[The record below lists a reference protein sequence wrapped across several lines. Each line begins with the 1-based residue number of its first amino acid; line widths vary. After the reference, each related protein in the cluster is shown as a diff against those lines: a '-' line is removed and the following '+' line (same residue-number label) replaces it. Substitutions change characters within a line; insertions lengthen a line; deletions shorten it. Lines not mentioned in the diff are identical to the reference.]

1 MLKKVLVVGQIPPP
15 FGGQALMLQTLL
27 DLEFDEVKLY
37 HLDMRFS
44 RDFDHMGSFKL
55 YKFWI
60 LFKTI
65 ILAWFYKFYYK
76 IDILYYGPSG
86 PNKLAVYRDIL
97 LLFPI
102 RFLFSKTLFHSHAGG
117 TSKVYSDLPL
127 FVKFLY
133 RVSFF
138 EPEGL
143 IKLSNYSHGDE
154 HLLRPKKCFVVP
166 NGIEDYYSVNDFQKN
181 NNAEVNILYVGA
193 MYPERGI
200 TELIQACKILN
211 EENMDFHLNLM
222 GMFFSTLYEKHI
234 LESIDKFNLN
244 DKISFL
250 GTKTGDKKWQIYNN
264 NDILCFPS
272 YVPSESFGLVVV
284 EAMQF
289 ETPVVATNWNG
300 IANIIDDNINGILCK
315 PKDAYSLASKLKTLI
330 TDENLRLSLGRKGR
344 RTFLKQFTIKQF
356 NVNMQ
361 RVFNEL

>member
-1 MLKKVLVVGQIPPP
+1 MLKKILVIGQIPPP

-27 DLEFDEVKLY
+27 DLEFDKVKLF

-44 RDFDHMGSFKL
+44 KDFDHMGSFKL

-60 LFKTI
+60 LVKTI

-86 PNKLAVYRDIL
+86 PNKFAVFRDIL

-102 RFLFSKTLFHSHAGG
+102 RFLFNKTLFHSHAGG
-117 TSKVYSDLPL
+117 TSQVYSDLPFFL
-127 FVKFLY
+127 KFFY

-138 EPEGL
+138 KPEGL
-143 IKLSNYSHGDE
+143 IKLTNYSHGDE
-154 HLLRPKKCFVVP
+154 ELLCPKKCFIVP
-166 NGIEDYYSVNDFQKN
+166 NGIEDYYNVNNFKRKN
-181 NNAEVNILYVGA
+181 NSKVNILYVGA

-200 TELIQACKILN
+200 TELIEACKILN
-211 EENMDFHLNLM
+211 EENIDFHLNLM
-222 GMFFSTLYEKHI
+222 GMFFSKLYENYI
-234 LESIDKFNLN
+234 LECINKFNLN

-250 GTKTGDKKWQIYNN
+250 GTKTGVKKWEIYNN

-300 IANIIDDNINGILCK
+300 IANIIDDNINGILCN
-315 PKDAYSLASKLKTLI
+315 PKDASSLASNLKTLI
-330 TDENLRLSLGRKGR
+330 FDENLRLSMGKKGR
-344 RTFLKQFTIKQF
+344 QTFLKHFTIKQF
-356 NVNMQ
+356 NINLQ
-361 RVFNEL
+361 QVFNEL